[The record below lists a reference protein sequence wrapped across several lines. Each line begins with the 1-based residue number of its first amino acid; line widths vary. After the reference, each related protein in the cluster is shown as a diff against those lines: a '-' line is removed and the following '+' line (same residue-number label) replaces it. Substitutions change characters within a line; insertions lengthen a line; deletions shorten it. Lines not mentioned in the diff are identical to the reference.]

1 MNFSF
6 EIAILVVIQISVLA
20 LLGKRLT
27 IRMNKGQIDL
37 SWEKS

>member
-6 EIAILVVIQISVLA
+6 EIAILFVIQISVLA

-27 IRMNKGQIDL
+27 ILVSKGQIDL
-37 SWEKS
+37 SWEKY